1 MAILNLNIRAPF
13 ISSVKESKL
22 NGRGYQMKDPLEK
35 AIKTIVKVAEPDKII
50 LFGSHAKGDDK
61 PESDYD
67 LLVLKRGVKKQR
79 SLTQK
84 IYLSFKDVGAPID
97 VIVADLDKYEQL
109 KMDPYMIY
117 SEAARNGRMVY
128 EKS

>member
-1 MAILNLNIRAPF
+1 MND
-13 ISSVKESKL
+13 S
-22 NGRGYQMKDPLEK
+22 LEK

-67 LLVLKRGVKKQR
+67 LLVFKRGVKKQR

-84 IYLSFKDVGAPID
+84 IYLSFKDVGASID
-97 VIVADLDKYEQL
+97 IIVADLDKYEHL
-109 KMDPYMIY
+109 KTDPYLIY
-117 SEAARNGRMVY
+117 SEADRNGRMVY

>member
-1 MAILNLNIRAPF
+1 MND
-13 ISSVKESKL
+13 S
-22 NGRGYQMKDPLEK
+22 LEK
-35 AIKTIVKVAEPDKII
+35 AIKIIVQVARPDKII
-50 LFGSHAKGDDK
+50 LFDSHAKGDDRS
-61 PESDYD
+61 ESDYD

-109 KMDPYMIY
+109 KTDPYLIY

>member
-1 MAILNLNIRAPF
+1 
-13 ISSVKESKL
+13 
-22 NGRGYQMKDPLEK
+22 MKDPLDK

-79 SLTQK
+79 LLTQK

-109 KMDPYMIY
+109 KTDPYMIY

>member
-1 MAILNLNIRAPF
+1 MND
-13 ISSVKESKL
+13 S
-22 NGRGYQMKDPLEK
+22 LEK
-35 AIKTIVKVAEPDKII
+35 AIKIIVQVAKPDKII
-50 LFGSHAKGDDK
+50 LFGSHAKGDDRS
-61 PESDYD
+61 ESDYD

-97 VIVADLDKYEQL
+97 VIVADLDKYEHL
-109 KMDPYMIY
+109 KTDPYLIY